1 MCDYSDYTDF
11 IRLANVFK
19 HPIAI
24 KCPIE
29 CYEEYMEITE
39 NPYSH
44 AWMIEYIHGTLKK
57 FHKKSN
63 IGRLIHM
70 MKNAL
75 KSHNISYT
83 DKTIGTFM
91 AAFFEKELVGTDYE
105 KITQFVVNLKN

>member
-19 HPIAI
+19 HPIAT

-39 NPYSH
+39 HPYSH
-44 AWMIEYIHGTLKK
+44 AWMIEYIHNTLYR
-57 FHKKSN
+57 FHRKSK
-63 IGRLIHM
+63 IGILIHM

-75 KSHNISYT
+75 THHNISYN
-83 DKTIGTFM
+83 DNTIGTFM
-91 AAFFEKELVGTDYE
+91 AEFFKEERIGTDYE
-105 KITQFVVNLKN
+105 KITQFVANLKN